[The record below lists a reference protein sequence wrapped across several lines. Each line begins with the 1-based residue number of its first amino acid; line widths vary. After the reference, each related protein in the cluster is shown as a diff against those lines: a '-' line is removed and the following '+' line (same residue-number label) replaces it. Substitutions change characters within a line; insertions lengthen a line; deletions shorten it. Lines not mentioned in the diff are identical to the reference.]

1 MAIQPLWKRL
11 AASSLQPLAPSLDAT
26 AHYDANETSTPHA
39 SPHAHYG
46 DGLIT
51 TQAPGAAMQSIT
63 DPHQVARTG
72 RRRPAWTHR
81 WPWRSAVLIAVAL
94 LLYLLAG
101 PAPQPM
107 LLDLDPVSWSMRP
120 WTLLTGHLV
129 HAGPSHLHWDL
140 AGLLLVALVYEP
152 LLGERLW
159 PVLLG
164 GALAIDL
171 GLGLGL
177 GGPALERYCGLSGL
191 INALVGAG
199 LLAAWRCRDRAA
211 LSFGLLVVAKVTI
224 EAATGDALITVT
236 AWPPVPVAHLL
247 GLAGGGSALLIVLQT
262 RRRGG

>member
-11 AASSLQPLAPSLDAT
+11 AALPLQPLAPSLDAT
-26 AHYDANETSTPHA
+26 THHDTNETSTPQA
-39 SPHAHYG
+39 TPDAQYG
-46 DGLIT
+46 DGLMT
-51 TQAPGAAMQSIT
+51 TPATGATMQSTT

-101 PAPQPM
+101 PAPEPLM
-107 LLDLDPVSWSMRP
+107 LDLDPAAWSMRP

-199 LLAAWRCRDRAA
+199 LLAAWRCCDRAA

-236 AWPPVPVAHLL
+236 AWAPVPVAHLL
-247 GLAGGGSALLIVLQT
+247 GLAGGGSALLMVLPT